1 MPVARG
7 PQINA
12 RSAIAVGIAGV
23 VFALLLGAGVIWLA
37 GSGSNVKIQLGDTDF
52 DAGAPNPISKE
63 IADNGPLLYSD
74 VGGGARDIILN
85 HLGNDPQTGWFS
97 FAARPTDQPRTCF
110 FEWNAAKGLFELTSA
125 DESTSCSDTTADAT
139 GVGDGVLRYPVR
151 IGSNGSVRVDI
162 NLISQ
167 KTEEGQ

>member
-23 VFALLLGAGVIWLA
+23 VVALLLGAGVIWLA

-52 DAGAPNPISKE
+52 DAGASHPISEE
-63 IADNGPLLYSD
+63 ILDNGPLLYSD

-85 HLGNDPQTGWFS
+85 HLGSDPDTGWYS
-97 FAARPTDQPRTCF
+97 FAARPADQPRTCF
-110 FEWNAAKGLFELTSA
+110 FQWNESTGVFELTSA
-125 DESTSCSDTTADAT
+125 DDSTSCSATTADAT
-139 GVGDGVLRYPVR
+139 GVGDGVIRYPV
-151 IGSNGSVRVDI
+151 IVDSNGSVRVDI
-162 NLISQ
+162 NLLSQ
-167 KTEEGQ
+167 QTEEGQ

>member
-12 RSAIAVGIAGV
+12 RSAITVGIAGV
-23 VFALLLGAGVIWLA
+23 VAALLLGAGVIWLA

-52 DAGAPNPISKE
+52 DAGASHPISKE

-74 VGGGARDIILN
+74 VGGGSRDIIVN
-85 HLGNDPQTGWFS
+85 HLGSDPDAGWYS
-97 FAARPTDQPRTCF
+97 FAARPADQPRRCF
-110 FEWNAAKGLFELTSA
+110 FQWNESSLVFELVSA
-125 DESTSCSDTTADAT
+125 DDSTVCSDATADST
-139 GVGDGVLRYPVR
+139 GVGDGVTQYPVVVD
-151 IGSNGSVRVDI
+151 SNGSVRVDI

-167 KTEEGQ
+167 QTEDGQ

>member
-12 RSAIAVGIAGV
+12 RSAIVVGIAGV
-23 VFALLLGAGVIWLA
+23 LAALLLGAGVIWLA

-52 DAGAPNPISKE
+52 DAGASHPISEE

-85 HLGNDPQTGWFS
+85 HLGDDPDTGWFS
-97 FAARPTDQPRTCF
+97 FAARPANQPRTCF
-110 FEWNAAKGLFELTSA
+110 FQWNPAKELFELTSA
-125 DESTSCSDTTADAT
+125 DDSITCSDATADAT
-139 GVGDGVLRYPVR
+139 GVGDGVIQYPVKVD
-151 IGSNGSVRVDI
+151 SNGSVRVDI
-162 NLISQ
+162 NLLSQ
-167 KTEEGQ
+167 QTEEGQ